1 MLACGIAAQLA
12 KRITHGSI
20 YTTKLLR
27 RGIDIERPKATAAL
41 QSVKVQDAMQPIRT
55 LEARRQGSSDLLST
69 ERPAVDRSRWERLV
83 GPVTLSRR
91 PQTLF
96 AEEDLEQARRQLIL
110 YGRDGLPVVSRH
122 GQLLGWLTRADVLRA
137 LTGKLSSSEDEIE
150 DGAAAAEFAVE
161 DPIAAIHTP
170 STPLRGYE
178 ILEPRI
184 FTDSPARGRHVAR
197 H

>member
-1 MLACGIAAQLA
+1 
-12 KRITHGSI
+12 
-20 YTTKLLR
+20 
-27 RGIDIERPKATAAL
+27 
-41 QSVKVQDAMQPIRT
+41 
-55 LEARRQGSSDLLST
+55 
-69 ERPAVDRSRWERLV
+69 
-83 GPVTLSRR
+83 VTLSRR

-178 ILEPRI
+178 ILELRI
-184 FTDSPARGRHVAR
+184 FTDSPARGRHVADIDWPLGSIPVAVTQGR
-197 H
+197 EIHAARPDLELQAGERVIVLARNQQDAEPRETDRSFAQMPDGHAREG